1 MLADRPLPAPA
12 DPPRPRR
19 ASPAEAPP
27 PAVAGP
33 ATGRAPSRS
42 VRPAPAV
49 TAPRPRTGRRAS
61 GAADARH
68 R

>member
-12 DPPRPRR
+12 GPPRPRET
-19 ASPAEAPP
+19 SPAEAPSP
-27 PAVAGP
+27 TVAGL
-33 ATGRAPSRS
+33 ATGRAPSRP

-49 TAPRPRTGRRAS
+49 TAPRPRTGRRAP
-61 GAADARH
+61 GPADAHH

>member
-12 DPPRPRR
+12 GPPRPRET
-19 ASPAEAPP
+19 SPAEAPF
-27 PAVAGP
+27 PAVAGL
-33 ATGRAPSRS
+33 ATGRAPS
-42 VRPAPAV
+42 RPAPAV

-61 GAADARH
+61 GPADAHH